1 MDDLCKREKYRL
13 TKTALYLKFGNKFS
27 AGCIQILDYTF
38 KLSEL
43 KFTKKLNF
51 VKLKYELRC
60 LK

>member
-13 TKTALYLKFGNKFS
+13 TKTALYFKFGNKFS

-43 KFTKKLNF
+43 KFTKKIKF
-51 VKLKYELRC
+51 CKVEI
-60 LK
+60 